1 MYGDG
6 KSDRLIVPRKS
17 ANKARDASCGAEP
30 AEGRGL
36 TEGNPVEQTRF
47 RTPGRTRSEHGEL

>member
-1 MYGDG
+1 MHDDG
-6 KSDRLIVPRKS
+6 KSDRPIVPWRS
-17 ANKARDASCGAEP
+17 ANKARDGSRAAES

-36 TEGNPVEQTRF
+36 TKGNPVEQTRS

>member
-1 MYGDG
+1 MDGGG
-6 KSDRLIVPRKS
+6 KSDRPIVPWRS
-17 ANKARDASCGAEP
+17 ANNTRDASCVAEP

-36 TEGNPVEQTRF
+36 TEGNPVEQTRS